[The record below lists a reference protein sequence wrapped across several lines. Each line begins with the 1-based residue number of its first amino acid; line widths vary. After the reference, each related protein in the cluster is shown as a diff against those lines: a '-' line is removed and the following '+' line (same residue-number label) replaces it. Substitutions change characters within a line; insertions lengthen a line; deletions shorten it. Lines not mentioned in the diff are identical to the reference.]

1 MSERHVFPSI
11 DFGGKTTKIV
21 NLENDAS
28 GVEEVLVA
36 LRAKRERENSG
47 EMDVGH
53 TMNEEV
59 KERTRP
65 APYKSRAVVK
75 TKRLKE

>member
-21 NLENDAS
+21 NLENHAT

-36 LRAKRERENSG
+36 LRAKRERERENSG
-47 EMDVGH
+47 GMDI
-53 TMNEEV
+53 
-59 KERTRP
+59 
-65 APYKSRAVVK
+65 
-75 TKRLKE
+75 